1 MTLRWLLLGASE
13 LPNTDDWL
21 SVEERTVLSGL
32 TFPKRRSEW
41 ALGRCAAKRALRSVV
56 GAERLAQIE
65 IVAAKDGAP
74 EVFVDRRRREIGISI
89 SHREGVAAC
98 VVDEG
103 GPVGCDLEAIESR
116 TSRFVNDFF
125 TETERLTTSETP
137 GTFHERHVALIWSA
151 KESALKFLRVGL
163 RRDTRSVEV
172 RVDNPLSGAPS
183 WGGLQAT
190 VQPEGRTLHGWWRQA
205 ENLVFTVIA
214 GAGASIDES
223 SENQ

>member
-13 LPNTDDWL
+13 LPSTDDWL
-21 SVEERTVLSGL
+21 SPEERAVLHGL
-32 TFPKRRSEW
+32 RFPKRRSEW
-41 ALGRCAAKRALRSVV
+41 ALGRYTAKRALRSLL

-65 IVAAKDGAP
+65 IVASKDGAP
-74 EVFVDRRRREIGISI
+74 EVFVDGRQMTMGISI
-89 SHREGVAAC
+89 SHREGAAAC
-98 VVDEG
+98 VVNER
-103 GPVGCDLEAIESR
+103 GPVGCDLEAVESR

-125 TETERLTTSETP
+125 TETERLTVSETP
-137 GTFHERHVALIWSA
+137 GAFHERHVALTWSA

-172 RVDNPLSGAPS
+172 RVDNPLSSSLA
-183 WGGLQAT
+183 WGDLEAT

-205 ENLVFTVIA
+205 ENLVFTVISDE
-214 GAGASIDES
+214 GASIDES